1 MPRQRS
7 PNRDKAKDMYIS
19 SKGKMLLKDI
29 AAQLDVKDTQVRK
42 WKSQDKWDEELKG
55 NVTNRKRNVTKKS
68 KGIDGQLKTELL
80 PEEIET
86 LNNEELTEKQR
97 LFCLYYVRWFNAT
110 KAYQKAYGCDYT
122 TAMVNGCKLLS
133 NPKIRAH
140 IQSIK
145 GAKIKQSMY
154 TAEDYFQKMMD
165 IAYSDVTDYLEFGQE
180 ETLVMS
186 MYGPIKIEN
195 SNGDKE
201 LLKEKKNFV
210 RLRESCEVDG
220 TLIQEVKQGKEGVSV
235 KLISKEFA
243 LKWLDKH
250 YSDATD
256 MQKAQLDKLRAQT
269 KKLEAET
276 QEDEEIEDDGFLDA
290 IKNAEVGRWNDE
302 EI

>member
-1 MPRQRS
+1 
-7 PNRDKAKDMYIS
+7 
-19 SKGKMLLKDI
+19 
-29 AAQLDVKDTQVRK
+29 
-42 WKSQDKWDEELKG
+42 
-55 NVTNRKRNVTKKS
+55 
-68 KGIDGQLKTELL
+68 
-80 PEEIET
+80 
-86 LNNEELTEKQR
+86 
-97 LFCLYYVRWFNAT
+97 
-110 KAYQKAYGCDYT
+110 
-122 TAMVNGCKLLS
+122 MVNGCKLLS
-133 NPKIRAH
+133 NPKIQTH

-145 GAKIKQSMY
+145 DAKIKQSMY
-154 TAEDYFQKMMD
+154 TIEDYFQKMMD

-290 IKNAEVGRWNDE
+290 IKNAEVGGWNDE